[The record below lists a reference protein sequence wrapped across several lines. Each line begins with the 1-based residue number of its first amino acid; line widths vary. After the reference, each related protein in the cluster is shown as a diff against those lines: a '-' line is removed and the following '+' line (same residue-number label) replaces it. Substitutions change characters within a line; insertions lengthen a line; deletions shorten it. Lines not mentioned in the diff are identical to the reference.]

1 MTRRHSTGNKK
12 KFSRPLGP
20 ANDCRK
26 ASIFASFFFLC
37 FRSFGFPRP
46 FILIHSRLESFLSQ
60 AARSDYRG
68 GGGRRCMGVGRRI
81 AQRLALLPPPSLT
94 SFPPTAELPGCCHGN
109 RLGCGLIVP
118 GPSGEKKSMLVMKN
132 PTRSS
137 INV

>member
-1 MTRRHSTGNKK
+1 
-12 KFSRPLGP
+12 
-20 ANDCRK
+20 
-26 ASIFASFFFLC
+26 
-37 FRSFGFPRP
+37 
-46 FILIHSRLESFLSQ
+46 
-60 AARSDYRG
+60 
-68 GGGRRCMGVGRRI
+68 MGVGRRI

-137 INV
+137 IKSDKLAVPSECRTVDFSHNKLVRGWLYGWFICGLFCGWPTWSVG